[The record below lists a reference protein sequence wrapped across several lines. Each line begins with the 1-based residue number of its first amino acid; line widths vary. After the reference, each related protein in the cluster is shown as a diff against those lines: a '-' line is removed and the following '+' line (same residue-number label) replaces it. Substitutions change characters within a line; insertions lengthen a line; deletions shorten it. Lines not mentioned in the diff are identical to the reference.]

1 MADDDADDR
10 FLVKEAFQEI
20 GENHQINF
28 VENGEQLMDYLEK
41 RNTFTPENAPPPD
54 LVLLDIN
61 MPKKNGIEVLREIR
75 ENRKLSSIP
84 IVVLS
89 TSNSEEDI
97 LRSYELGANSF
108 ITKPIGFDQ
117 LVESLK
123 NLNTYWFETVSLPKK
138 YDR

>member
-41 RNTFTPENAPPPD
+41 RNTFTPENSPPPD